1 MTTMATVCSGLLVLR
16 ASLGLKMVCDCAVPC
31 VVPRLRVLLPGRRRA
46 VCRVCI
52 DEGSR
57 TIEHAKLVNKQNPV
71 DVASSALVCRAL
83 GGGRPRP
90 RAGNSSGGGGRVW
103 APHWRAPSLWC
114 GIRSAST
121 WPCFHA
127 RASILAPSCSSCQ
140 DAKGLLDLDPDLL
153 NPEHIDRSS
162 SIPSSLIPS
171 SSIPSSSSSWRM
183 TFAAEL
189 VTPLGVS

>member
-1 MTTMATVCSGLLVLR
+1 MRCR
-16 ASLGLKMVCDCAVPC
+16 ASSLAFVYCS
-31 VVPRLRVLLPGRRRA
+31 PGGVARFVAFALMKALEHYR
-46 VCRVCI
+46 
-52 DEGSR
+52 
-57 TIEHAKLVNKQNPV
+57 EHATQVNKQNPV

-83 GGGRPRP
+83 GGGRPAARGKLFRRG
-90 RAGNSSGGGGRVW
+90 RARLGSALARSVLVG
-103 APHWRAPSLWC
+103 C